1 MIRKRSVLRVWSA
14 VVLACWSVVA
24 MSAADSGKPELKM
37 FGNRPSPQG
46 LWRME
51 LLDASD
57 PNLMANAKTLAET
70 AVCMDAVMEMGKNV
84 KPSASTCTQTVR
96 KNTSAEAEIEKHC
109 PDVGTTVMS
118 MKRESKDTILFETVE
133 KGKAGVT
140 SMMRGRYHYV
150 GPCSAGDSLMKAD
163 KDSEVCQR
171 ARAEAAAGPEAS
183 CAGLEGTQRAEC
195 VRQVEASLAASRKLC
210 E

>member
-1 MIRKRSVLRVWSA
+1 MIRIQTVLRAGSA
-14 VVLACWSVVA
+14 AMLACWSLVA
-24 MSAADSGKPELKM
+24 AGAADTGKPQLKM
-37 FGNRPSPQG
+37 FGDRPSPQG
-46 LWRME
+46 LWKME
-51 LLDASD
+51 LLEASD
-57 PNLMANAKTLAET
+57 PKLMANAKTLAET
-70 AVCMDAVMEMGKNV
+70 AICMDAAMEMGKGV
-84 KPSASTCTQTVR
+84 KPSPSTCTQTVL

-109 PDVGTTVMS
+109 PDVGTTIMT

-140 SMMRGRYHYV
+140 STMRGRYHYV
-150 GPCSAGDSLMKAD
+150 GPCSADDHLMKVD

-183 CAGLEGTQRAEC
+183 CSGLEGAQKTEC
-195 VRQVEASLAASRKLC
+195 IRRTEASLAASRKLC

>member
-1 MIRKRSVLRVWSA
+1 VLQVWSA

-24 MSAADSGKPELKM
+24 VGAADTGKPELKM
-37 FGNRPSPQG
+37 FGDRPNPQG

-51 LLDASD
+51 LLEASD
-57 PNLMANAKTLAET
+57 PKLMANAKTLAET
-70 AVCMDAVMEMGKNV
+70 AICMDAVMEMSKNV
-84 KPSASTCTQTVR
+84 KPSASTCTQTVL

-118 MKRESKDTILFETVE
+118 MKRESKDTVLFETVE
-133 KGKAGVT
+133 KGKAGVI
-140 SMMRGRYHYV
+140 SVMRGRYHYV

-195 VRQVEASLAASRKLC
+195 VRKVEASLAASRKLC

>member
-1 MIRKRSVLRVWSA
+1 MIRNRTVLQVWSA

-24 MSAADSGKPELKM
+24 MGAADTGKPELKI